1 MKMYLVRGPGRGTRE
16 IILSTSKQRAQEI
29 SDLRKLGPTRVK
41 SIDKKPKLRVAT
53 GGENEMLDFLEW
65 KDPDINTWHSYFSI
79 DPALYVHSVLEILR
93 REV

>member
-16 IILSTSKQRAQEI
+16 IILTTSKFRAQEI

-53 GGENEMLDFLEW
+53 GSENEMLGFLEW
-65 KDPDINTWHSYFSI
+65 KDPDVNKWHSYFTI
-79 DPALYVHSVLEILR
+79 DPALYDYSVLEILR
-93 REV
+93 K